1 MRKGGTLKVGILG
14 GTFNPPH
21 LGHLRLAEEVIYAH
35 GLERVIF
42 IPSFTPPH
50 KDTREIA
57 PPADRLEMTHRAC
70 KGNPFF
76 EVSDVEIRFQGPS
89 YTVNTLEFFTTQSE
103 YETFFIIGTDSLKDI
118 HIWKDYERLFHLSH
132 FIVVTRPGVGFDA
145 AWSEMPSPLRAQFL
159 RLGDRLVHSTSR
171 VLIPSTVSGL
181 DISSS
186 HIRALLREGRSIRYL
201 VTESVRT
208 YIKEKHLYGC

>member
-1 MRKGGTLKVGILG
+1 MRVGILG

-21 LGHLRLAEEVIYAH
+21 LGHLRLAEEVIYEH

-42 IPSFTPPH
+42 IPCFTPPH
-50 KDTREIA
+50 KDTRDIA

-89 YTVNTLEFFTTQSE
+89 YTVNTLEFFTTQPQ
-103 YETFFIIGTDSLKDI
+103 YETFFIIGTDSLKEI
-118 HIWKDYERLFHLSH
+118 RVWKDYERLFHLSH
-132 FIVVTRPGVGFDA
+132 FIVVTRPGVEFEA
-145 AWSEMPSPLRAQFL
+145 AWAGMPRPLRDRFCRQ
-159 RLGDRLVHSTSR
+159 GDRLVHSGSK
-171 VLIPSTVSGL
+171 VLIPSAVSGL

-186 HIRALLREGRSIRYL
+186 RVRALLKDGQSIRYL